1 MKYFFLIRCCETG
14 RKPGKWFKRHA
25 WRIKKAEVAKHR
37 HSQTLSNILGR
48 GKRVNLS
55 QRAVVWNS
63 LLKQSTAQVV
73 NMKRPTKRATS
84 TNTAHIHLKT
94 LKNSEKMLKSRLDF
108 TRTSN
113 AVLRSASCN
122 VRKRQERQGDLLRDL
137 RAWLNKTT
145 FSTKLKLHH
154 QIEFISHTNFHSTVR
169 LFAY

>member
-1 MKYFFLIRCCETG
+1 MKYFFLIRCCRTG

-25 WRIKKAEVAKHR
+25 WKIKKAEVAKHR

-48 GKRVNLS
+48 GKRANLS

-73 NMKRPTKRATS
+73 NMERPTKRATS

-94 LKNSEKMLKSRLDF
+94 LKNSEMLKGRLDATQTF
-108 TRTSN
+108 EGFLTS
-113 AVLRSASCN
+113 AACN
-122 VRKRQERQGDLLRDL
+122 VRKRRERQGDLLRT
-137 RAWLNKTT
+137 WLNMAT

-154 QIEFISHTNFHSTVR
+154 QNVFILHTNFHSTVR
-169 LFAY
+169 SFAY

>member
-1 MKYFFLIRCCETG
+1 MKYFFLIRCCKTG
-14 RKPGKWFKRHA
+14 SKPGKWFKRHA
-25 WRIKKAEVAKHR
+25 WRIKKAEVAIHR

-94 LKNSEKMLKSRLDF
+94 LKNSQKMLKSRLDF

-122 VRKRQERQGDLLRDL
+122 VRKRQERQNDLLRTC
-137 RAWLNKTT
+137 LNMAT

-154 QIEFISHTNFHSTVR
+154 QIVFTSHTNFHSIVR
-169 LFAY
+169 SFAC

>member
-1 MKYFFLIRCCETG
+1 MKYFFLIRCCKIG
-14 RKPGKWFKRHA
+14 RKPGKWFKWHA
-25 WRIKKAEVAKHR
+25 WRIKKTEVAKHR

-113 AVLRSASCN
+113 AVLISASCN
-122 VRKRQERQGDLLRDL
+122 VRRRQERQGDLLI
-137 RAWLNKTT
+137 AWLNKAT

-154 QIEFISHTNFHSTVR
+154 QIVFMSHTNFHSTVR
-169 LFAY
+169 SFAY